1 MKLGEALH
9 GLATGV
15 AFGALLQKSGASDH
29 GRIVDQLLLRDPSVV
44 ELMGGAAATGAVGVE
59 LLRRR
64 GRYRPEAKPTNAGVL
79 VGAALFGSGMAL
91 LGYCPGT
98 CVAAAAEGKRDAA
111 FGVLGMLAGALAF
124 VRLYPALKPIL
135 SAGDL
140 GKRTLPGVTHT
151 RPLPWAGTVAA
162 ATGAALALAPR
173 ST

>member
-9 GLATGV
+9 GLGTGV
-15 AFGALLQKSGASDH
+15 VFGALLQKSGASDH
-29 GRIVDQLLLRDPSVV
+29 RRIIDQLLLEDWSVA
-44 ELMGGAAATGAVGVE
+44 ELMGGAIATGAFGVE
-59 LLRRR
+59 ALRRR
-64 GRYRPEAKPTNAGVL
+64 GRYRPEAKPMRAGVL
-79 VGAALFGSGMAL
+79 LGAALFGSGMAL

-124 VRLYPALKPIL
+124 VRAYPALKPVL

-151 RPLPWAGTVAA
+151 AALPWAGAVAA
-162 ATGAALALAPR
+162 ATGGAVALAPR